1 MLRAVVDCFRYRNK
15 LGMDV
20 ALEALKDGLG
30 TRRVTVPAL
39 VRAAQVCRVERV
51 LKPYLEAL
59 VA

>member
-1 MLRAVVDCFRYRNK
+1 
-15 LGMDV
+15 
-20 ALEALKDGLG
+20 
-30 TRRVTVPAL
+30 VTVAAL